1 MSDWQESAD
10 ALETLLDSVDRIA
23 SGIDASLPDEIEL
36 RLTGAPDDETMA
48 RLRGLLARTALAQ
61 QAVAERMAETGE
73 ELRRVD
79 RLRHVGQRYLAF

>member
-1 MSDWQESAD
+1 VSRWDESAD
-10 ALETLLDSVDRIA
+10 ALEALLDSVDRIA

-48 RLRGLLARTALAQ
+48 RLRALLARTALAQ
-61 QAVAERMAETGE
+61 QAVAERLAETRE

>member
-1 MSDWQESAD
+1 MSGWDESAD
-10 ALETLLDSVDRIA
+10 ALEALLDSVDRIA

-48 RLRGLLARTALAQ
+48 RLRALLARTALAQ
-61 QAVAERMAETGE
+61 ETVAERLAETRE